1 MHVAVVLDQPQSF
14 LTSVNQVAAQKNQW
28 ELDKLVTFTDVTKW
42 EDHSKVDSVSRD
54 GAYVC
59 GFNMQGARWDTGA
72 STIDRSK
79 PKEMFFGMP
88 VLSIRGLSAEKAD
101 FGNMYMCPVYKTEF
115 RGPTFVFCANLKTK
129 RRRGW

>member
-1 MHVAVVLDQPQSF
+1 MG
-14 LTSVNQVAAQKNQW
+14 
-28 ELDKLVTFTDVTKW
+28 VTKW

-101 FGNMYMCPVYKTEF
+101 FGNMYMCPVYKTGF
-115 RGPTFVFCANLKTK
+115 RGPTLFFARTSKRS
-129 RRRGW
+129 RRRGAGPWRV